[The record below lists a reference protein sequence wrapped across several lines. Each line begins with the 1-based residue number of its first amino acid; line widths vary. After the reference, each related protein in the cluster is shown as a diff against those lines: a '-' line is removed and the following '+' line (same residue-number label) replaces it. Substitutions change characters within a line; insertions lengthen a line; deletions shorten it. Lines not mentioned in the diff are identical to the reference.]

1 MRTIFTLTIFVI
13 AGITM
18 SVSGQVTDQEKTLR
32 TLSTDSIEGW
42 NVGGLFGVNLAQ
54 ASLTNWAA
62 GGQNSLAVNSLFSM
76 FANYKRG
83 TSAWDNLLDM
93 GYGILK
99 QGKNSDY
106 IKTNDK
112 FDFTSK
118 YGQKMVGNVYLAAL
132 INFRTQFAEGF
143 DYARDTARISDFL
156 APAYFL
162 AALGLDYKPNNY
174 FSAFFAP
181 VTLKLTIVN
190 SKRLSDAGAYGVTP
204 GDRSRS
210 EFGGYVRLVYTR
222 SNFAS
227 EFLKNVSFITKVD
240 LFSDYAHN
248 PQNIDVNWETV
259 IAFNINKYL
268 AVNFNTQLLY
278 DDDINISVDSNGD
291 GVVDKSG
298 PRTQFKEILGV
309 GLALKF

>member
-1 MRTIFTLTIFVI
+1 
-13 AGITM
+13 M
-18 SVSGQVTDQEKTLR
+18 SVSGQITDQEKTLR
-32 TLSTDSIEGW
+32 KLSTDSIEGW

-62 GGQNSLAVNSLFSM
+62 GGQNSLAVNSLFSL
-76 FANYKRG
+76 FVNYKRG

>member
-1 MRTIFTLTIFVI
+1 MKTIFTLTIFVI
-13 AGITM
+13 AGFTM
-18 SVSGQVTDQEKTLR
+18 SVSGQVTEQEKQLR
-32 TLSTDSIEGW
+32 SLSTDSVEGW
-42 NVGGLFGVNLAQ
+42 NVGGLFGVNLSQ
-54 ASLTNWAA
+54 ASLSNWAA
-62 GGQNSLAVNSLFSM
+62 GGQNSLAVNSLFSI

-83 TSAWDNLLDM
+83 NSAWDNLLDM

-132 INFRTQFAEGF
+132 LNFRTQFAEGF
-143 DYARDTARISDFL
+143 DYAKDTARISDFL
-156 APAYFL
+156 APAYL
-162 AALGLDYKPNNY
+162 LGALGLDYKPNNY

-190 SKRLSDAGAYGVTP
+190 SAQLADTGAYGVTP
-204 GDRSRS
+204 GERSRS

-222 SNFAS
+222 SNFTS
-227 EFLKNVSFITKVD
+227 ELLKNVSFITKLD
-240 LFSDYAHN
+240 LFSNYSNN
-248 PQNIDVNWETV
+248 PENLDVNWETV
-259 IAFNINKYL
+259 IAFNINKYI

-278 DDDINISVDSNGD
+278 DDDINISIDSNDD
-291 GVVDKSG
+291 GVVEKSG
-298 PRTQFKEILGV
+298 PRIQFKEILGV
-309 GLALKF
+309 GLAVKF